1 MPSVGAFDATHAPAP
16 VPNPPGARTT
26 SSSPKRRVGGGEV
39 NNAPKPP
46 VLAAALPINLNDD
59 DAWRAAYVPALA
71 SLLATP
77 ASSPRESASRLSALA
92 RSGLLEFTDLKTRP
106 DRFFLAHR
114 LLVEH
119 GFEQGPGFSIR
130 FTVQF
135 NLFAGTILEL
145 GSETHLEELTRMRRD
160 GTLGCFALTE
170 RLAGVNSGLVV
181 QTTATYDPTADA
193 FVLRTPHAGATKNW
207 ISQGL
212 TATRAVVV
220 ADLIV
225 DGASTGPHAFLIALR
240 RDGDAPPSRGITL
253 TDMGTKTT
261 GNDLDNA
268 SIAFD
273 DVIIPRSAL
282 LDKHCDVRRDD
293 ATGRGVYG
301 AKGDGAPASNMERIG
316 QARLSRVCMRWSPA
330 GSRGARR
337 SFF

>member
-1 MPSVGAFDATHAPAP
+1 
-16 VPNPPGARTT
+16 
-26 SSSPKRRVGGGEV
+26 
-39 NNAPKPP
+39 
-46 VLAAALPINLNDD
+46 LNDD

-225 DGASTGPHAFLIALR
+225 DGASAGPHAFLIALR
-240 RDGDAPPSRGITL
+240 RDSDAPPSRGITL